1 MTDPP
6 PHVPPTAVAEEIG
19 LDGFPALRGQRWGDG
34 ASELLLLHG
43 GGADLD
49 AWGALPALLAHHL
62 DATVIA
68 VDLPGHGLSDD
79 PWQPERLPELLAALA
94 SRPAGSAR
102 LAVVAAGD
110 TAAALLREAGRLA
123 VAAVVLLS
131 PALPETVA
139 GWERS
144 PSVSKLFLAG
154 SLAGD
159 ELARCR
165 RAANALGGWAVV
177 VGVPDAAQ
185 GAELLVGDHLGT
197 VVAHAAGFLRQALAR
212 RA

>member
-165 RAANALGGWAVV
+165 LAANALGGWAVV

-185 GAELLVGDHLGT
+185 GTELLVGDHLGT

>member
-1 MTDPP
+1 MTDSPP
-6 PHVPPTAVAEEIG
+6 PAPPAAVAEEVRPT
-19 LDGFPALRGQRWGDG
+19 GFPVLRGQRWGDG
-34 ASELLLLHG
+34 TSEILLLHA

-49 AWGALPALLAHHL
+49 AWGPLPALLAHAL
-62 DATVIA
+62 DAA
-68 VDLPGHGLSDD
+68 VVALDLPGHGLSDD
-79 PWQPERLPELLAALA
+79 PWQPERLPALLAALA
-94 SRPAGSAR
+94 NRPAGSAPV
-102 LAVVAAGD
+102 AVVAAGD
-110 TAAALLREAGRLA
+110 TAAALLRGANRLA

-131 PALPETVA
+131 PALPESAA

-144 PSVSKLFLAG
+144 PSVPKLFLAG

-165 RAANALGGWAVV
+165 LAANALGGWAVV
-177 VGVPDAAQ
+177 VGVPGAAQ
-185 GAELLVGDHLGT
+185 GAELLIGEHLGT

>member
-144 PSVSKLFLAG
+144 PCVSKLFLAG

-185 GAELLVGDHLGT
+185 GTELLVGDHLGT

>member
-165 RAANALGGWAVV
+165 QAANALGGWAVV

>member
-165 RAANALGGWAVV
+165 QAANALGGWAVV
-177 VGVPDAAQ
+177 VGIPDAAQ
-185 GAELLVGDHLGT
+185 GTELLVGDHLGT

>member
-165 RAANALGGWAVV
+165 LAANALGGWAVV

>member
-165 RAANALGGWAVV
+165 QAANALGGWAVV

-185 GAELLVGDHLGT
+185 GTELLVGDHLGT